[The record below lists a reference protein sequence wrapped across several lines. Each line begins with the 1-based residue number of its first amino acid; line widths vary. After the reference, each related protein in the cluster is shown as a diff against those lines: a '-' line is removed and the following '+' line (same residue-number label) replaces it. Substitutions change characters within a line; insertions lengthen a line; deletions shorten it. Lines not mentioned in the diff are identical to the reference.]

1 MKWAKRI
8 AKDLIGSRPASLQVG
23 ALCTRRI
30 DGKLQIL
37 LITSRD
43 SGRWVVPKGWPMRG
57 RSLAGAARQEA
68 WEEAG
73 VKGRISS
80 EPVGSFHYEKIL
92 DGGLGVPT
100 DVVLYNLKVDHLE
113 KVYPE
118 DHQRKRQWCSPRHA
132 ADLVAEDSLKKI
144 LLEFKG

>member
-100 DVVLYNLKVDHLE
+100 DVVLYHLKVDHLE

-118 DHQRKRQWCSPRHA
+118 DHQRKRQWCSPRYA